1 MRTGEPPSHAPPIS
15 LMRTLVLAVLLA
27 CAGAAHAET
36 SFSTDVTDLWWNPD
50 ESGWGIN
57 LVQQNDTVFATL
69 FVYDGN
75 MRAHWY
81 VGSDLS
87 AQSASSSGASFQGD
101 LFETQGPYFGVPF
114 NPSAVSAKKVGTV
127 TLQIAFPASGTLA
140 YTVNGV
146 TVTKAI
152 RRQTWALND
161 ATGSYDGF
169 RTIVSAS
176 GGTGCGPNTNSF
188 SFLQVLQ
195 GPTSLGMNWT
205 FDRTAVC
212 RSAGS
217 YSQEGHLGSSSGS
230 FSCDDGRQGT
240 YTLSELE
247 TTLYG
252 FSARYNGTENGCTI
266 QGRIGGVRTTIKRP
280 RAG

>member
-1 MRTGEPPSHAPPIS
+1 MGTGQPPVLTHSGTSH
-15 LMRTLVLAVLLA
+15 MRTLVLAVLLA
-27 CAGAAHAET
+27 FAGAAHPET
-36 SFSTDVTDLWWNPD
+36 SFSTDVSDLWWNPD

-69 FVYDGN
+69 FVYDSN

-101 LFETQGPYFGVPF
+101 LFETQGLFFGVPF
-114 NPSAVSAKKVGTV
+114 NPSAVSAKKVGAV
-127 TLQIAFPASGTLA
+127 TLQIAFPSSGTLT
-140 YTVNGV
+140 YSVNGV

-169 RTIVSAS
+169 RVIVSAS

-195 GPTSLGMNWT
+195 GPDLRMNWT
-205 FDRTAVC
+205 FDRNAVC
-212 RSAGS
+212 RSAGT
-217 YSQEGHLGSSSGS
+217 YSEEGHLGSSSGS

-266 QGRIGGVRTTIKRP
+266 QGRIGGVRTTIKRT
-280 RAG
+280 RAE